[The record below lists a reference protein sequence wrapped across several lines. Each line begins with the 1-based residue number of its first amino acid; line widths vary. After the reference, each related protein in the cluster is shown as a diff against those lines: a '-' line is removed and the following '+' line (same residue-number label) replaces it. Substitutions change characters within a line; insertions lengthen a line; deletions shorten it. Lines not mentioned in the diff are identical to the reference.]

1 MLVTTKE
8 KIKEKWK
15 NEVAGTKGE
24 EEDEEK
30 KKKKSPSCFFMRL
43 EAGGLRRE
51 GS

>member
-30 KKKKSPSCFFMRL
+30 KEMRNQ
-43 EAGGLRRE
+43 LRQVRVQV
-51 GS
+51 SKRAASF